1 MADRAEFIENA
12 GKDIPNEVLGRV
24 VLSLDCRH
32 HPRRRVSKDGNA
44 SRERPL
50 KWTKLFE
57 QTQGRILFLPL
68 RPFFIP

>member
-1 MADRAEFIENA
+1 
-12 GKDIPNEVLGRV
+12 
-24 VLSLDCRH
+24 
-32 HPRRRVSKDGNA
+32 VSKDGNA
-44 SRERPL
+44 SRGRPL